1 MQVLDLFSGI
11 GGFSLGLERAGMETV
26 AFCEI
31 EDYPQKVLEKHWP
44 GIPIYNDVTKLS
56 KKVLDDDG
64 ITVDV
69 ICGGWPCQD
78 LSRAGSKG
86 GINAERSGLWKHYA
100 RLIGELR
107 PQYAIME
114 NSSALISGDR
124 GRWLGSVLGDL
135 AQIGY
140 DLEWHCIPASYLGA
154 NHERD
159 RFWAIAYPMREGL
172 QGGEKAIYPR
182 FQRALRH
189 ELIARRFCSFDS
201 LSTIE
206 PTLCR
211 GAHGIPNQS
220 HRIKGLGNAVVPQ
233 IPEILGE
240 AIMNY
245 ERRNNDH

>member
-1 MQVLDLFSGI
+1 MEVLDLFSGI
-11 GGFSLGLERAGMETV
+11 GGMTVGLERAGMKTV
-26 AFCEI
+26 AFCEN
-31 EDYPQKVLEKHWP
+31 DKYPTKVLNKNWP
-44 GIPIYNDVTKLS
+44 DVPVYDDVCTLTKEILEN
-56 KKVLDDDG
+56 DG

-100 RLIGELR
+100 RLISELR
-107 PQYAIME
+107 PKYAIME

-135 AQIGY
+135 AEIGY

-172 QGGEKAIYPR
+172 QGGEKIVYPR

-211 GAHGIPNQS
+211 GSHGIPNQS

-233 IPEILGE
+233 IPEIIGK
-240 AIMNY
+240 AILN
-245 ERRNNDH
+245 EQ